1 MINEGIEP
9 SNFLN
14 DVLEVIYFIQKKKSL
29 GTFDSDLTISE
40 SEVEMIDQISKEVN
54 TSTLVTFWQIILKG
68 LDELN
73 IVSNQLLSIEMLII
87 KLLHLKAMPSYE
99 ELVNKS
105 ALINNDPT
113 TIPSKE
119 KSVNEK
125 TEIIKTSKE
134 QIKSTTQ
141 TKPELISINQSKS
154 KIENIQSF
162 EQLIELA
169 SKKREI
175 ELKYD
180 LERNVNLINFS
191 QGKINIA
198 FNENL
203 SKDFVRNLSKKLLYW
218 TSKRWVITLAREKG
232 QKTFLEK
239 KIDSKKQL
247 LENEKEKDLYK
258 KLKNIFP
265 DAELVDISSED

>member
-1 MINEGIEP
+1 
-9 SNFLN
+9 
-14 DVLEVIYFIQKKKSL
+14 
-29 GTFDSDLTISE
+29 
-40 SEVEMIDQISKEVN
+40 MIDQISKEVN
-54 TSTLVTFWQIILKG
+54 TPTLVIFWQIILKG
-68 LDELN
+68 LEELN

-105 ALINNDPT
+105 ASINNDQT
-113 TIPSKE
+113 TILSKE
-119 KSVNEK
+119 KNVNEK

-141 TKPELISINQSKS
+141 TKPELTSINQSES

-203 SKDFVRNLSKKLLYW
+203 SKDFVRNLSKKLLDW

-239 KIDSKKQL
+239 KTDSKKKL

>member
-1 MINEGIEP
+1 M
-9 SNFLN
+9 
-14 DVLEVIYFIQKKKSL
+14 
-29 GTFDSDLTISE
+29 
-40 SEVEMIDQISKEVN
+40 
-54 TSTLVTFWQIILKG
+54 
-68 LDELN
+68 
-73 IVSNQLLSIEMLII
+73 
-87 KLLHLKAMPSYE
+87 
-99 ELVNKS
+99 
-105 ALINNDPT
+105 
-113 TIPSKE
+113 
-119 KSVNEK
+119 
-125 TEIIKTSKE
+125 
-134 QIKSTTQ
+134 
-141 TKPELISINQSKS
+141 
-154 KIENIQSF
+154 
-162 EQLIELA
+162 A

-191 QGKINIA
+191 QGKIDIA

-203 SKDFVRNLSKKLLYW
+203 SKDFVRNLSKKLLDW